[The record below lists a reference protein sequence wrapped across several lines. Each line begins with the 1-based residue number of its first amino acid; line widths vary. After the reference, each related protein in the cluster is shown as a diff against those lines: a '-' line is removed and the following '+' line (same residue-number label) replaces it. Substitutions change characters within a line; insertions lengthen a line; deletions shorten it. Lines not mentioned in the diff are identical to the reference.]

1 MLAERSGVNLPDV
14 EIPILALC
22 IEQRDLH
29 ARFSR
34 GGSDATIG
42 HGCFAVAIAVL
53 VNAGRFHVV
62 SSLPRRLRS
71 KHRARRRKGATRENT
86 HCWVRSP
93 VQSRPFTRFRL
104 GDHIRSSLWF
114 VPVACVLA
122 GVAVSFA
129 TLWIDDAF
137 DHGLIPQAFTGGPDA
152 ALTIL
157 SAIATSMVSL
167 AALVLTITMVVVQ
180 LAMGQFSPRIVQRI
194 LRDKPSQFAIG
205 IFVATFAHAMLAMR
219 DVRVGGDGDSGTVPG
234 LAVVVAFLLVL
245 ISIAV
250 LVLYVHHIGRSL
262 RVSALIELVGKDTRK
277 QLDVFYPQPAN
288 PHPAPDDVA
297 VVLAPMSGVV
307 CHVDFDRLVARAREA
322 GCSLELVPALGEFT
336 PSGAPLLLVRDGDPS
351 RLAEDVTDHVV
362 LGLERTLEQD
372 VAYGLRMLVD
382 IAERSLADS
391 PFLDPTT
398 AVQAIDRLHDCL
410 RQLARRPFPDGLHR
424 DDEGVVR
431 LTVPV
436 MSWEAYVHLAFD
448 EIRQAGASSPQVARR
463 LRASLDDLRGRAP
476 AERIPVLDEQ
486 IALLEEEVRRVV
498 PEAELAFSLMPDRQ
512 GIGVRSGEP
521 RAALRETA
529 HGR

>member
-1 MLAERSGVNLPDV
+1 MRTRIPGYVRRCSPARSRHS
-14 EIPILALC
+14 AL
-22 IEQRDLH
+22 
-29 ARFSR
+29 
-34 GGSDATIG
+34 
-42 HGCFAVAIAVL
+42 V
-53 VNAGRFHVV
+53 
-62 SSLPRRLRS
+62 
-71 KHRARRRKGATRENT
+71 
-86 HCWVRSP
+86 
-93 VQSRPFTRFRL
+93 
-104 GDHIRSSLWF
+104 DHIRSSLWF

-122 GVAVSFA
+122 GVALSFA

-152 ALTIL
+152 ALVIL
-157 SAIATSMVSL
+157 SAVATSMVSL

-219 DVRVGGDGDSGTVPG
+219 DVRVGGDSGSGTVPG

-245 ISIAV
+245 VSIAV

-277 QLDVFYPQPAN
+277 QLDVFYPQPAD
-288 PHPAPDDVA
+288 PHPAPGEA
-297 VVLAPMSGVV
+297 GVVLAPMSGVV
-307 CHVDFDRLVARAREA
+307 CHVDVDRLVARAREA

-463 LRASLDDLRGRAP
+463 LRASLEDLRGRAP

-498 PEAELAFSLMPDRQ
+498 PEAEVAFSLVPDRQ

-521 RAALRETA
+521 CAALREA
-529 HGR
+529 ADGR